1 MRLRLLIAIA
11 LTFVI
16 VAVGGL
22 MRTDPQGEAL
32 AYTECPWRGD
42 ARVTVTLAVAPGD
55 TLPVRMHEE
64 VHAQQC
70 RQLGPLKYRLQN
82 LTTRGKLALEAP
94 AYCAGA
100 RARLAQRMGTALV
113 RERLFDDATA
123 AFKGSADPTAVRE
136 ALRSACPE
144 IAR

>member
-1 MRLRLLIAIA
+1 MQLRLLIAIV

-16 VAVGGL
+16 VAVGDL
-22 MRTDPQGEAL
+22 IRTDPQWEAL

-42 ARVTVTLAVAPGD
+42 PRVTVTPAVAAED

-64 VHAQQC
+64 AHAQQC

-100 RARLAQRMGTALV
+100 RARLAQRMDSAVV
-113 RERLFDDATA
+113 RERLMDDAIA
-123 AFKGSADPTAVRE
+123 SFKGAADPATVRE
-136 ALRSACPE
+136 AIRVSCPE
-144 IAR
+144 MFR